1 MIMLRVLKDILKI
14 IIKEP
19 LYFYHALQKEDHCFQ
34 FTIFKYGKYD
44 KKIKQHMKE
53 MNALFPDIYIKKI
66 LHFTNKDRYYLDF
79 LITTNKKTDEHVL
92 KTMIHL
98 LQR

>member
-1 MIMLRVLKDILKI
+1 
-14 IIKEP
+14 
-19 LYFYHALQKEDHCFQ
+19 
-34 FTIFKYGKYD
+34 
-44 KKIKQHMKE
+44 MKE

-66 LHFTNKDRYYLDF
+66 SHFTNKDRYYLDF

-92 KTMIHL
+92 KTIIHL